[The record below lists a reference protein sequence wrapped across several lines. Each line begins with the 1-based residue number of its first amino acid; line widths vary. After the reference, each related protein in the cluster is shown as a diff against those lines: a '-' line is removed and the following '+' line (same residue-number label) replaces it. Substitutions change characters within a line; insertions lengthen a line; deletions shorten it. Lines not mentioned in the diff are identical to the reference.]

1 MKESTLQKLQN
12 LPGKQSHSK
21 PENGFREIAFG
32 KEKSSITLES
42 SVVMQKRLM
51 KSLFRTQPALNWL
64 HSMMRGGFLADRSRK
79 TDLKYSAAP
88 DGIFP

>member
-1 MKESTLQKLQN
+1 MKESTPQKLQN

-51 KSLFRTQPALNWL
+51 KSSFRTQPALNWL
-64 HSMMRGGFLADRSRK
+64 QSGMRGEVLADRPEKR
-79 TDLKYSAAP
+79 
-88 DGIFP
+88 I